1 MIPDYLSE
9 EELQFLINR
18 AVEEDLGDGDHT
30 TMAVL
35 PAFRKAEAYI
45 ICKSEGIIAGTE
57 LAEKIFH
64 RFDKNLN
71 VEILIPDG
79 GPVNFGAKVMKIL
92 GNAQAILSAERLVL
106 NFLQRMSGIATATRK
121 LSILLEGTGTRLL
134 DTRKTTPLLRK
145 IEKWA
150 VQVGGGNNHRI
161 GLYDMIMLK
170 DNHIDYAG
178 GISHAVKLAREYL
191 VKNNKNLKIEIETRS
206 LHEVKEVLDL
216 GGVDIIM
223 LDNMNLE
230 DMKEAVALI
239 NGKVQTEASGNIDEH
254 NIRDVALCGVNF
266 ISVGA
271 ITHSVKSLDL
281 SLKAEI

>member
-1 MIPDYLSE
+1 MIPVYLTE
-9 EELQFLINR
+9 EEMHSIIDR
-18 AVEEDLGDGDHT
+18 AIAEDLGDGDHT
-30 TMAVL
+30 TLAVL
-35 PAFRKAEAYI
+35 PSTQKAVAHV

-57 LAEKIFH
+57 LAERIFH
-64 RFDKNLN
+64 KFDPSLN
-71 VEILIPDG
+71 VSILVPDG
-79 GPVNFGAKVMKIL
+79 SPVNFGDRILKIT

-106 NFLQRMSGIATATRK
+106 NFMQRMSGIASSTRK
-121 LSILLEGTGTRLL
+121 LSILLEGTGTQLL

-178 GISHAVKLAREYL
+178 GVANAVRMAQDYLA
-191 VKNNKNLKIEIETRS
+191 KTNKNLKIEIETRS
-206 LHEVKEVLDL
+206 LHEVKEVMDL

-223 LDNMNLE
+223 LDNMSLE
-230 DMKEAVALI
+230 DMKKAVELI
-239 NGKVQTEASGNIDEH
+239 DGKYKTEASGNIDER
-254 NIRDVALCGVNF
+254 NIREVALCGVNY

-271 ITHSVKSLDL
+271 ITHSVRSLDL

>member
-1 MIPDYLSE
+1 MIPAYLTE
-9 EELQFLINR
+9 QELQFVINR
-18 AVEEDLGDGDHT
+18 AIEEDLGDGDHT
-30 TMAVL
+30 TLAVL
-35 PAFRKAEAYI
+35 PEIRKAVAFI

-64 RFDKNLN
+64 RFDANLQ
-71 VEILIPDG
+71 VEILIYDG
-79 GPVNFGAKVMKIL
+79 SLVNFGDRIIKIS

-121 LSILLEGTGTRLL
+121 LSVLLEGTGTRLL

-178 GISHAVKLAREYL
+178 GIGQAVSLAREYL
-191 VKNNKNLKIEIETRS
+191 AKNNKNLKIEIETRS

-223 LDNMNLE
+223 LDNMNME
-230 DMKEAVALI
+230 DMKKAVELI

-254 NIRDVALCGVNF
+254 NIREVALCGVNF